1 MKQLGASPDVLS
13 EVEVVALKE
22 GNEMRTG
29 AVIAAAGMS
38 ARMVQFKQ
46 LMKIG
51 NRTMAERVIMNFR
64 QAGVEEIAMVVGYRS
79 EQMEKELR
87 GFGVTFL
94 KNTAYETTEMFE
106 SVKIGFRYFQ
116 NRCEK
121 VLFCPV
127 DIPFFAGNTVTALLE
142 QPGDVVHP
150 VYNGRSGHPI
160 LIRTSCIP
168 EILKF
173 HGEGG
178 LKAAINAVGS
188 LTHTWVPVEDE
199 AVLMDADTRE
209 DLQRLVDLHNAS
221 MMHPLAEVK
230 LVNQKP
236 FFEQETLTL
245 LHQIDLLGSVRE
257 ACEKTGVSYSKGW
270 NIIHDA
276 EDGVGYRI
284 VERQPG
290 GKNGGVAFVTAQGK
304 RLMQLFELY
313 QNRVR
318 QEAERIFED
327 IFLTSE

>member
-1 MKQLGASPDVLS
+1 MNQPVNAL
-13 EVEVVALKE
+13 VEVKFVKLKE
-22 GNEMRTG
+22 VDEMKTG

-38 ARMVQFKQ
+38 ARMTQFKQ

-64 QAGVEEIAMVVGYRS
+64 QAGVEEIAMVTGYRS
-79 EQMEKELR
+79 KQMEKELR
-87 GFGVTFL
+87 EFGVTFL

-106 SVKIGFRYFQ
+106 SAKIGLRYFQ
-116 NRCEK
+116 DRCEK

-127 DIPFFAGNTVTALLE
+127 DIPFFTWNTVTALLE
-142 QPGDVVHP
+142 QQADVVHP

-168 EILKF
+168 DILKF
-173 HGEGG
+173 QGEGG
-178 LKAAINAVGS
+178 LKAAINAVDN
-188 LTHTWVPVEDE
+188 LMHTWVPVEDE

-209 DLQRLVDLHNAS
+209 DLQRLVDLHNAK
-221 MMHPLAEVK
+221 MMHPLTEVK

-236 FFEQETLTL
+236 FFEQRTWTL

-270 NIIHDA
+270 SLIHDA

-304 RLMQLFELY
+304 KLMKLFELY
-313 QNRVR
+313 QTRVK
-318 QEAERIFED
+318 QEAERIFEE
-327 IFLTSE
+327 IFLTGE